1 MYAKFVQTYEDLS
14 EQYNTIKYAFTNHV
28 LYSPYYEKNKNFCE
42 NLRSPSFLN
51 FNILNDDEDVQD
63 DITQTVLDEIE
74 MNNETT
80 LIGSVDFSNFAEVRN
95 PGNLYPICDDVMNFK
110 DLENFHIK
118 YEVDESVDIKHS
130 HKAVHPFMHAQ
141 DTSQTG
147 LEQKEKEKE
156 EEDGFVE
163 EKKGGEEET

>member
-1 MYAKFVQTYEDLS
+1 M
-14 EQYNTIKYAFTNHV
+14 
-28 LYSPYYEKNKNFCE
+28 P
-42 NLRSPSFLN
+42 
-51 FNILNDDEDVQD
+51 D

-118 YEVDESVDIKHS
+118 YEVDESLNVQQSYKT
-130 HKAVHPFMHAQ
+130 VHPHIDVR
-141 DTSQTG
+141 DTSVEG
-147 LEQKEKEKE
+147 LEEKE
-156 EEDGFVE
+156 ESPHTPQ
-163 EKKGGEEET
+163 KGIEETKGQEET